1 MNIDF
6 GSATPTQMIAEEAVP
21 KTFKDRRQGFTEKPT
36 VVDQNKAF
44 NEEIK
49 FFEAEASEMA
59 KVVGEAGGASN
70 QAFKSSTKAVFQRQ
84 ELSDNRLL
92 NLGGGI
98 EPKPEGKFLDKNHIC
113 LKPTAIENMYPVD
126 LERK

>member
-6 GSATPTQMIAEEAVP
+6 GSATPNQMIAAEAQP

-49 FFEAEASEMA
+49 FFEAEAAEMA
-59 KVVGEAGGASN
+59 KVMGEAGGASN
-70 QAFKSSTKAVFQRQ
+70 QAFKSSTKAVF
-84 ELSDNRLL
+84 
-92 NLGGGI
+92 
-98 EPKPEGKFLDKNHIC
+98 
-113 LKPTAIENMYPVD
+113 
-126 LERK
+126 